1 MIDCFSKL
9 PKLPSLIVRRMVVV
23 MEHMRARRIRTR
35 FHRIGVVLAVLCL
48 MGCAPMFALGTY
60 VLATTDRS
68 KDGLELI
75 FMGAA
80 WIVGAGLAYAAAW
93 TLGWII
99 AGFAGEEENSS

>member
-9 PKLPSLIVRRMVVV
+9 PKLPSLIVRRMIVVR
-23 MEHMRARRIRTR
+23 EHMRARRIRTG

-93 TLGWII
+93 TLDWII
-99 AGFAGEEENSS
+99 AGFAGEEENSN